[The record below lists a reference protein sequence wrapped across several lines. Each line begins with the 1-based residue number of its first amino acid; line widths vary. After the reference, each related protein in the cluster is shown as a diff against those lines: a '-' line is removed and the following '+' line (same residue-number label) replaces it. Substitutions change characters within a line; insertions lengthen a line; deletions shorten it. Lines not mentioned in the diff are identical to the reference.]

1 MSDIDQDRQ
10 MARHLAARAIV
21 ALRANFRVERIAVV
35 DAEERAS
42 GITCDWTQAR
52 EPYRDDVKLI
62 NRGFAFVYVGTIV
75 DQKQT
80 EALSDSIS
88 KQLNSDMRSAQEA
101 REAAVQWG
109 LVPNLRDTNPFA
121 HVGYKLAS
129 RLIRAD
135 GAAIDHLADYLLAE
149 RILDEQQLLAW
160 FERHAT
166 PLSLD
171 ELEQSITY

>member
-1 MSDIDQDRQ
+1 MSDIDQDKR

-88 KQLNSDMRSAQEA
+88 KQLNSDMRSARRRVKPPCNGDLFPILETRTRLPMSA
-101 REAAVQWG
+101 TSS
-109 LVPNLRDTNPFA
+109 PRD
-121 HVGYKLAS
+121 
-129 RLIRAD
+129 
-135 GAAIDHLADYLLAE
+135 
-149 RILDEQQLLAW
+149 
-160 FERHAT
+160 
-166 PLSLD
+166 
-171 ELEQSITY
+171 